1 MGSIPVYSTSKRGE
15 QVVMTPQEKRLYH
28 QIHPLKLATDISA
41 EIVSLY
47 LFWKH
52 KLLAGML
59 VFLVPPIIASALVM
73 RLANLETYKQSA
85 FGRYI
90 HDYMTPS
97 AVAIRVLGTVI
108 THVGAWY
115 RKPALIPL
123 GLLTVLLGWLQGK
136 LLPATRKRIQPGTL

>member
-1 MGSIPVYSTSKRGE
+1 MSSVPVYSTSTVKRRE
-15 QVVMTPQEKRLYH
+15 RVIMNPQEKTLYH

-59 VFLVPPIIASALVM
+59 VVLVPPVIASTLIM

-85 FGRYI
+85 MGRYI
-90 HDYMTPS
+90 RDYMTPS
-97 AVAIRVLGTVI
+97 AVAIRILGTVI

-123 GLLTVLLGWLQGK
+123 GLMTVLLGWLRGK
-136 LLPATRKRIQPGTL
+136 LLPNTRTRTP

>member
-1 MGSIPVYSTSKRGE
+1 
-15 QVVMTPQEKRLYH
+15 MTPQEKRLYH

-52 KLLAGML
+52 RLLAGML
-59 VFLVPPIIASALVM
+59 VFLVPPVIASTLIM
-73 RLANLETYKQSA
+73 QLANLEAYRKSVL
-85 FGRYI
+85 GRYI
-90 HDYMTPS
+90 REYMTPS
-97 AVAIRVLGTVI
+97 AVALRILGTII

-123 GLLTVLLGWLQGK
+123 GLMTVLLGWLRGR
-136 LLPATRKRIQPGTL
+136 LLPNMRSRIQEKSGT

>member
-1 MGSIPVYSTSKRGE
+1 
-15 QVVMTPQEKRLYH
+15 MTPQEKTLYH

-59 VFLVPPIIASALVM
+59 VLLVPPVIASTLIM

-85 FGRYI
+85 LGRYI
-90 HDYMTPS
+90 RDYMTPS
-97 AVAIRVLGTVI
+97 AVAIRILGTVI

-115 RKPALIPL
+115 RKPALIPA
-123 GLLTVLLGWLQGK
+123 GLTTVLLGWLQGK
-136 LLPATRKRIQPGTL
+136 LLPNARTRIPSRTQ

>member
-1 MGSIPVYSTSKRGE
+1 
-15 QVVMTPQEKRLYH
+15 MTPREKRLYH

-59 VFLVPPIIASALVM
+59 VLLVPPVIVSTLIM

-85 FGRYI
+85 LGRYI
-90 HDYMTPS
+90 RDYMTPS
-97 AVAIRVLGTVI
+97 AVTIRILGTMI

-115 RKPALIPL
+115 RKPAAIPL
-123 GLLTVLLGWLQGK
+123 GLATVLLGWFQGR
-136 LLPATRKRIQPGTL
+136 LLPNIKNEDAI

>member
-1 MGSIPVYSTSKRGE
+1 MGSIPVYSTSTEKRRE
-15 QVVMTPQEKRLYH
+15 RVVMSPQEKRLYH

-59 VFLVPPIIASALVM
+59 VILAPPVIASALVM

-85 FGRYI
+85 LGRYI
-90 HDYMTPS
+90 RDYMTPS
-97 AVAIRVLGTVI
+97 AVAIRILGTVI

-123 GLLTVLLGWLQGK
+123 GLMMVLLGWLQGK
-136 LLPATRKRIQPGTL
+136 LLPNTRIRTP

>member
-1 MGSIPVYSTSKRGE
+1 MNPR
-15 QVVMTPQEKRLYH
+15 EKTLYH

-52 KLLAGML
+52 KLPAGML
-59 VFLVPPIIASALVM
+59 ALLVPPVIASALIM
-73 RLANLETYKQSA
+73 RLANLEIYKQSVL
-85 FGRYI
+85 GRYI
-90 HDYMTPS
+90 RDYMTPS

-108 THVGAWY
+108 THMGAWY

-123 GLLTVLLGWLQGK
+123 GLMTVLLGWLRGK
-136 LLPATRKRIQPGTL
+136 LLPTTRRIQSGTQ